1 MNKYISSKKKHFQIS
16 FCPFSFCWLS
26 FLPFSCLPIC
36 LPSSHFPSFPPFS
49 LSFFSL
55 VLPIFSL
62 IFSLSVS
69 QATTFPNLPI
79 SQLLLRPQLAEVS
92 RHFSFHSWFLSP
104 FLPRPRDCPIF
115 AVLTNSLMLSPNTVF
130 STAGQAGIKYS
141 YSATKSS
148 IGLSPTDVSPFNLK
162 FLPLLLLNQTILS
175 PYKEVILKSWEH

>member
-16 FCPFSFCWLS
+16 FCPFSFSWLS

-115 AVLTNSLMLSPNTVF
+115 AVLTNSLMLSPNPVF